1 MRKTISRLIPLIVL
15 SLSLQ
20 SCRTNDEAISSKDEA
35 YYSNKFQVFSQPV
48 DGKID
53 YPNGFAFLLKEYDR
67 IHSSNFTGL
76 RISKNN
82 FSLQKGDIAEKHV
95 DFRISSQ
102 PIKLYNGETWVFFP
116 VVESGAVTG
125 IIVGVLRNEETF
137 VEFGTLNPNEEY
149 NQMVLEKFRS
159 AYLSK
164 KTLSSRKGGD
174 DETAPCIGSEGDPC
188 GIEEIS
194 IPPPSGPYLPTIDV
208 GVYPGQGGGS
218 GGGTPPPS
226 GDCSIYNNC
235 GTPEPKDPCEKT
247 KAMLESQKNKAITDD
262 LKNHIA
268 NGTGEKGW
276 RDNKTGDPTPTTQ
289 NGDHSVNFGDP
300 STMNGAYHNHTGTK
314 VDIFSAT
321 DIATLVE
328 IARYQNVGSAG
339 NGYVGIMAPG
349 GIHYVIYF
357 NGGYV
362 DYPLSA
368 YNELD
373 LLAWDTQQLIL
384 MYGLMKNNSF
394 VSGQG
399 TLNFKGLEQIFFATL
414 EKMGLQNKVTL
425 QKIEDTNPSTVI
437 QNTDGTTTDI
447 PCNN

>member
-1 MRKTISRLIPLIVL
+1 MMRKTISRLIPLIVL

-82 FSLQKGDIAEKHV
+82 FSLQKGDISEKHV

-116 VVESGAVTG
+116 VVESGAVTD
-125 IIVGVLRNEETF
+125 IIVGVLRNEETV
-137 VEFGTLNPNEEY
+137 VEFGTLSPNEEY

-194 IPPPSGPYLPTIDV
+194 IPPPSGPYLPTVDV

-247 KAMLESQKNKAITDD
+247 KAMLESLKNKAITDD

-268 NGTGEKGW
+268 EGANAGEKGW

-300 STMNGAYHNHTGTK
+300 STMNGGYHTHQGTG
-314 VDIFSAT
+314 VNIFSAT
-321 DIATLVE
+321 DIATLIE
-328 IARYQNVGSAG
+328 IARYQSLGNAG
-339 NGYVGIMAPG
+339 NAYMVVMASG
-349 GIHYVIYF
+349 GIHYVMYF
-357 NGGYV
+357 NGNHKKLPISGSYDQNQLNNWNKEQWKRYLDIV
-362 DYPLSA
+362 GDNSSI
-368 YNELD
+368 NE
-373 LLAWDTQQLIL
+373 
-384 MYGLMKNNSF
+384 K
-394 VSGQG
+394 
-399 TLNFKGLEQIFFATL
+399 LEQIFFATL
-414 EKMGLQNKVTL
+414 ERMGLQNKVTL
-425 QKIEDTNPSTVI
+425 QKIENNTNVSTI
-437 QNTDGTTTDI
+437 NQNSNGTTTPD